1 MKKIGGQALVDG
13 ILMVGKKCTA
23 IVRRKP
29 SGRINVETQSK
40 HIDDSKNGIDGIFL
54 VRGIINFLQTISD
67 SIKHLDVYEY
77 KEVENNKED
86 EESEE
91 NKGNEESKVLWGF
104 INFFRKSKF
113 LTFLLVMLFFIF
125 VFFIIP
131 ESIVA
136 VIPKL
141 NNLPLISFIKSLI
154 RLATIFLYVWAIS
167 QNKDLFKVLRYHGAE
182 HKVINCY
189 ESKNKLTIQNVKEAS
204 KLHKRCGTNFVAY
217 IILIYFLMFLFIPR
231 YALWINILIEILV
244 LPIVLGIS
252 YEIIEYMGRSN
263 SVFSSLLFSISKS
276 IQSFTTKEPED
287 EEIEIAIIALKTAEG
302 LKVKNTIKELFLIG
316 RTMLRDAKIESFALD
331 SRLILEYCLGVT
343 PTQVFTSE
351 VEVSKEDEQQYFEL
365 IEERKKGKPIA
376 YIVGKKE
383 FYGNDFIVKQG
394 VLVPRP
400 DTEILVEKVLEILDS
415 NKEYT
420 SICDLCSGSGAVGI
434 SIQKKNENINCTY
447 IDNYEI
453 PLKVTEENIYM
464 YDLKDRSYIAKSD
477 LLEFFIKNDLEVD
490 GIVSNPPYIKTN
502 EINSLMKD
510 VKDYEPHEA
519 LDGGEDGL
527 DYYRKICEQA
537 KKVLVE
543 NGFIAFEIPH
553 NKAFDIIYIMTNN
566 NFVNI
571 DTYKDI
577 NDNDRVIVGYYRS
590 KI

>member
-1 MKKIGGQALVDG
+1 
-13 ILMVGKKCTA
+13 MVGKKCTA
-23 IVRRKP
+23 IVRRKQ
-29 SGRINVETQSK
+29 SGRINIETRNK
-40 HIDDSKNGIDGIFL
+40 CIDDSKSGIDGIFL
-54 VRGIINFLQTISD
+54 IRGIINFLQMISD
-67 SIKHLDVYEY
+67 SIKHLDVYE
-77 KEVENNKED
+77 NKDKKIDKDNEKHD
-86 EESEE
+86 EES
-91 NKGNEESKVLWGF
+91 KILWGF
-104 INFFRKSKF
+104 IYFFRKSKTI
-113 LTFLLVMLFFIF
+113 TFLLAMLFFLFIF
-125 VFFIIP
+125 FLIP
-131 ESIVA
+131 EGIVT
-136 VIPKL
+136 VIPNL
-141 NNLPLISFIKSLI
+141 NNIQLISLIKTLI
-154 RLATIFLYVWAIS
+154 RIIIIFIYIWAIS
-167 QNKDLFKVLRYHGAE
+167 KNKELFKVLRYHGAE

-189 ESKNKLTIQNVKEAS
+189 ESKNKLTIQNVKSAS
-204 KLHKRCGTNFVAY
+204 KLHKRCGTNFFSY
-217 IILIYFLMFLFIPR
+217 IIICYFIIFLFIPR
-231 YALWINILIEILV
+231 YSIWFNVLIEV
-244 LPIVLGIS
+244 LIFPIILGIS
-252 YEIIEYMGRSN
+252 YEIIEYMARSN
-263 SVFSSLLFSISKS
+263 SVFSSLLFSVSKG
-276 IQSFTTKEPED
+276 IQSFTTKEPQD
-287 EEIEIAIIALKTAEG
+287 DEIEIAIIALKTAEG

-316 RTMLRDAKIESFALD
+316 RSMLRDSGIKSYALD

-351 VEVSKEDEQQYFEL
+351 VEVSKEDEEQYFKL

-376 YIVGKKE
+376 YIIGKKE
-383 FYGNDFIVKQG
+383 FYGNDFIVKEG
-394 VLVPRP
+394 VLIPRP
-400 DTEILVEKVLEILDS
+400 DTEILVEKVLEILD
-415 NKEYT
+415 NKNQYT

-434 SIQKKNENINCTY
+434 SIQKKNKQVNCTY
-447 IDNYEI
+447 IDNHDI

-464 YDLKDRSYIAKSD
+464 YDLKERSYIVKSN
-477 LLEFFIKNDLEVD
+477 LLDFFIENDLEVD

-502 EINSLMKD
+502 EIDTLIKD